1 MDGRSVPLELTK
13 DDEYSYLGS
22 MEEVYH
28 DEPEKFNHILH
39 LIRDYFNHRDD
50 RARITAC
57 MGELMRDHLNLLVR
71 FFDFFPAEASEGL
84 AQLQTIAARSVSPDS
99 TIDDAVS
106 YINTV
111 KEAFH
116 DEPAKYYEFFQL
128 FYDIR
133 LVDVAGGITR
143 VEELLK
149 AHKNL
154 LVRLNAFL
162 PPEAQRILHL
172 KIEQRAA
179 SDINKRKRVASF
191 IGKLKER
198 FQGDDRHVYESFL
211 EILTMYQEG
220 NKSVNDLYQEVVA
233 LLEGHEDL
241 VMGFAD
247 VFKRPTDPSGSK
259 SARDS

>member
-1 MDGRSVPLELTK
+1 MFL
-13 DDEYSYLGS
+13 
-22 MEEVYH
+22 
-28 DEPEKFNHILH
+28 IL
-39 LIRDYFNHRDD
+39 LCRDD

-133 LVDVAGGITR
+133 YRYVLLCPSSILFALNFKSQSIQHCEVILFVIYYSLCRLIDVAGGITR

-191 IGKLKER
+191 IGKLK
-198 FQGDDRHVYESFL
+198 V
-211 EILTMYQEG
+211 
-220 NKSVNDLYQEVVA
+220 
-233 LLEGHEDL
+233 
-241 VMGFAD
+241 
-247 VFKRPTDPSGSK
+247 
-259 SARDS
+259 